1 MCNSCQFIVE
11 KDAFQYVP
19 LSHLSAKSE
28 EEKNNRASPRKVNS
42 ILKTTNT

>member
-19 LSHLSAKSE
+19 LSHLSQAKSE
-28 EEKNNRASPRKVNS
+28 EEKK
-42 ILKTTNT
+42 